1 LGHRGDIA
9 GRTSLRSRPPNPDP
23 KRPRPGGGHLA
34 HVPSHFNN
42 ETPFDSVV
50 AYSLAAGGAV
60 LVVILGTMAV
70 TAFQSHIDAPASMRL
85 ALRAGYALLVA
96 GLLAGVAMI
105 VRGTT
110 LVRTGHRTAGYD
122 EAGFLKA
129 FHGVTLHAVLVL
141 PLLAWWLAHRG
152 IADPRRRTLIVAG
165 AVAVNLTAA
174 VVVLMRS
181 LLTL

>member
-1 LGHRGDIA
+1 
-9 GRTSLRSRPPNPDP
+9 
-23 KRPRPGGGHLA
+23 
-34 HVPSHFNN
+34 
-42 ETPFDSVV
+42 
-50 AYSLAAGGAV
+50 
-60 LVVILGTMAV
+60 MAV

-110 LVRTGHRTAGYD
+110 LVRTGHRTAGYA

-129 FHGVTLHAVLVL
+129 FHSVTLHAVLVL

-181 LLTL
+181 LLTPLSRAATQGRRQGKVERRGRPGQVVIRVIAVHRPGKELQIADFLDMVSCPRLDPLGGISRR